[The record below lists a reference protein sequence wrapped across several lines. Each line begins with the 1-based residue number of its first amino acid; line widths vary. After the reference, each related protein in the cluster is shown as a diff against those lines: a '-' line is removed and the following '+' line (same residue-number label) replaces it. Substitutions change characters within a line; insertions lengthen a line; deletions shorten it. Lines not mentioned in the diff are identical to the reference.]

1 MLSAIAA
8 RKAAQ
13 AAKLAATS
21 QPFSS
26 TPGDVLISGSESESD
41 SESRKTVAQK
51 FKRKSSDIVNLKGP
65 TDRKKRR
72 KKSTKIEAAQP
83 RYYDTIEASP
93 QPVEQGSGSLSSASD
108 SDEDIQELQFADTEL
123 REIIEAQQPRKTKT
137 QRAWSPSRP
146 PASGNSSD
154 DGAEL
159 PAPTPHFPC
168 APGSRTER
176 LRGTKYQSAYSLLFV
191 PRPEKN
197 VFYIEKNDTQ
207 SVLGRKGTMVT
218 LVEGETTALLG
229 VYSLTVLR
237 GRVCVMGTELHASAS
252 RPHTIFAPKCSPI
265 PVITAIPSSGISSCP
280 LPDRITH
287 AIDPNDT
294 VLFLEDVHTGVE
306 DLGLIC
312 KTFENV
318 FDASSLGEDT
328 LHLSGARMLTTIPRS
343 LQVFQLPDSW
353 RNALV
358 SLPSALSQNGDVT
371 LEPLTLLVRGQK
383 RTGKST
389 FARTLLN
396 RLICQY
402 RRVAYLECDIGQTEF
417 TPPGLVSLHV
427 IDRPMFGPPFTH
439 PLIPYASHFIGASSP
454 KDSPAHYLTS
464 ISTLLQTY
472 KLELQ
477 YPAPEDEFY
486 DSDSEDSRIE
496 DVIPL
501 VVNTMGWLKGLGADL
516 ARRIEELVAPTNI
529 FMTQFEG
536 SVADRDL
543 RMEPLA
549 FPTVSLD
556 GTRSAR
562 SRILEVE
569 AISPSTQA
577 ARFTAADWRAL
588 SLMSY
593 FHSAPSSTQYR
604 ALSERIELPNPVDFD
619 PREPLCTWKC
629 QLPLVA
635 QVPYSILPAEAIDNV
650 ILVGAGMEDVVPS
663 EIARVLNGAV
673 VALVSCDA
681 NLAGSYPQAM
691 SRAGLPYT
699 QAGLPYTQ
707 AGLPYTQAAAPPDPS
722 ASNCVGLALIRSLSP
737 SLIASEGQQNS
748 ESGVI
753 HLLTPVPPALIV
765 ATSARCFVKGEIELP
780 IWGMLDYRELE
791 HGEPRAHKIS
801 GVPYL
806 QWSKSEAIGAERRKV
821 RRNIMRKGQM

>member
-21 QPFSS
+21 QPPSS
-26 TPGDVLISGSESESD
+26 TPGDVLISESESESD
-41 SESRKTVAQK
+41 SECRKTVIQK
-51 FKRKSSDIVNLKGP
+51 SKRKLSDTVNPKRP
-65 TDRKKRR
+65 NNRKKRR
-72 KKSTKIEAAQP
+72 KKGAKIEAAQP
-83 RYYDTIEASP
+83 RYYDTIEAFP
-93 QPVEQGSGSLSSASD
+93 QPVEEDEGSLSSASN
-108 SDEDIQELQFADTEL
+108 SDEDVQELQFADTEL
-123 REIIEAQQPRKTKT
+123 RETIEAQQPRKTKI

-146 PASGNSSD
+146 PGNSSD
-154 DGAEL
+154 DEAGL
-159 PAPTPHFPC
+159 SVPTPHFPF
-168 APGSRTER
+168 APGSQTEQ
-176 LRGTKYQSAYSLLFV
+176 LRGAKYQTAYSFSFV

-197 VFYIEKNDTQ
+197 VFYIEKNDTKPA
-207 SVLGRKGTMVT
+207 LGRKGTMIT
-218 LVEGETTALLG
+218 LAEGETTALLG

-237 GRVCVMGTELHASAS
+237 GRVSLMGTELHASAS

-265 PVITAIPSSGISSCP
+265 PVITAVPSSTISSCP
-280 LPDRITH
+280 LPDRITRS
-287 AIDPNDT
+287 IDPSDT
-294 VLFLEDVHTGVE
+294 ILLLEDVHTGVE
-306 DLGLIC
+306 GLGLIC

-318 FDASSLGEDT
+318 FEASSLAEDAF
-328 LHLSGARMLTTIPRS
+328 HLSGARVLTTIPRS
-343 LQVFQLPDSW
+343 LQVFQMPDSW
-353 RNALV
+353 RHALT
-358 SLPSALSQNGDVT
+358 SLPSALSENGDVN
-371 LEPLTLLVRGQK
+371 LEPLILLVRGQK

-389 FARTLLN
+389 FALTLLN
-396 RLICQY
+396 RLICHY

-427 IDRPMFGPPFTH
+427 IDRPMFGPSFTH
-439 PLIPYASHFIGASSP
+439 HLLPYASHFIGASSP
-454 KDSPAHYLTS
+454 KDSPAYYLTS
-464 ISTLLQTY
+464 ISALLQTY
-472 KLELQ
+472 KMELQ
-477 YPAPEDEFY
+477 YPAPEDEFC
-486 DSDSEDSRIE
+486 DSDSEDSRIM

-529 FMTQFEG
+529 YITQSEG

-549 FPTVSLD
+549 FPTVSPD
-556 GTRSAR
+556 DTHSTRSR
-562 SRILEVE
+562 TLEVE
-569 AISPSTQA
+569 AIPPSTQA
-577 ARFTAADWRAL
+577 ARYTAADWRTL

-593 FHSAPSSTQYR
+593 FHSVPSTTQYR
-604 ALSERIELPNPVDFD
+604 ALPARIELPNPIDLD

-635 QVPYSILPAEAIDNV
+635 QVPYSVSPAEAIDNV

-681 NLAGSYPQAM
+681 NLADSNPQSN
-691 SRAGLPYT
+691 SR
-699 QAGLPYTQ
+699 

-722 ASNCVGLALIRSLSP
+722 ASTCIGLALIRGVSP
-737 SLIASEGQQNS
+737 SLIVSEGQPNP
-748 ESGVI
+748 ENDVV
-753 HLLTPVPPALIV
+753 HLLSPVPPALIV

-791 HGEPRAHKIS
+791 HSDPRAHKIS

-821 RRNIMRKGQM
+821 RRNIMRKGQI

>member
-13 AAKLAATS
+13 AANLAATS

-26 TPGDVLISGSESESD
+26 TPGDVLISESESESG
-41 SESRKTVAQK
+41 SEGLKTVIQK
-51 FKRKSSDIVNLKGP
+51 SKRKSSDTVNLKRP

-72 KKSTKIEAAQP
+72 KNSAKIEAAQP
-83 RYYDTIEASP
+83 RYYDTIEAFP
-93 QPVEQGSGSLSSASD
+93 QPVEQDEGPLSSASD

-123 REIIEAQQPRKTKT
+123 REIIEAQQPQKTKT

-146 PASGNSSD
+146 PGNSSD
-154 DGAEL
+154 EGAEL
-159 PAPTPHFPC
+159 SAPTPHFPF

-176 LRGTKYQSAYSLLFV
+176 LRGAKYQTAYSLSFV
-191 PRPEKN
+191 PQPEKN

-207 SVLGRKGTMVT
+207 SVLGRKGTVIT

-237 GRVCVMGTELHASAS
+237 GRVSLMGTKLHASAS
-252 RPHTIFAPKCSPI
+252 RPYTIFAPKCSPI
-265 PVITAIPSSGISSCP
+265 PVVTAVPSSGISSFP

-287 AIDPNDT
+287 AIEPSGT
-294 VLFLEDVHTGVE
+294 ILFLEDVHTGVE
-306 DLGLIC
+306 GLGLIC

-328 LHLSGARMLTTIPRS
+328 LRLSGARVLTTIPRS
-343 LQVFQLPDSW
+343 LQVFHIPDSW
-353 RNALV
+353 RNALAA
-358 SLPSALSQNGDVT
+358 LPSGLSENGDVD

-396 RLICQY
+396 RLICRY

-417 TPPGLVSLHV
+417 TPSGLVSLHV

-454 KDSPAHYLTS
+454 KDSPVYYLTS
-464 ISTLLQTY
+464 VSTLLQTY

-486 DSDSEDSRIE
+486 DSDSEDNRIV

-529 FMTQFEG
+529 FMTRSEG

-549 FPTVSLD
+549 FPTVSPD
-556 GTRSAR
+556 GTHSAR
-562 SRILEVE
+562 SRTLEVE

-577 ARFTAADWRAL
+577 ARYTAADWRTL

-593 FHSAPSSTQYR
+593 FHSAPSTTQYR
-604 ALSERIELPNPVDFD
+604 ALPECTELPDPVDLD

-635 QVPYSILPAEAIDNV
+635 QIPYSISPAEAIDNV

-681 NLAGSYPQAM
+681 NLAGSYPQAI
-691 SRAGLPYT
+691 SL
-699 QAGLPYTQ
+699 

-722 ASNCVGLALIRSLSP
+722 ASNCIGLALVRSLSP
-737 SLIASEGQQNS
+737 SLLASEGQRNS
-748 ESGVI
+748 ENGVI
-753 HLLTPVPPALIV
+753 HLLTPVPLALIV

-780 IWGMLDYRELE
+780 IWGMLDYREFE
-791 HGEPRAHKIS
+791 HGDPRAHKIS

>member
-13 AAKLAATS
+13 AAKLSATS
-21 QPFSS
+21 HPPSS
-26 TPGDVLISGSESESD
+26 TPGDVLISESESESD
-41 SESRKTVAQK
+41 SEGRKTVIQK
-51 FKRKSSDIVNLKGP
+51 SKRKSSDTVNPKRP
-65 TDRKKRR
+65 NNRKKRR
-72 KKSTKIEAAQP
+72 KKSAKIEAVQL
-83 RYYDTIEASP
+83 RYYDTIEAFP
-93 QPVEQGSGSLSSASD
+93 QPVEQDEGSLSSASD
-108 SDEDIQELQFADTEL
+108 SDEDVQELQFADTEL
-123 REIIEAQQPRKTKT
+123 REIIEAQQPRKTGT

-146 PASGNSSD
+146 PGNSSD

-159 PAPTPHFPC
+159 STPTPHFPG
-168 APGSRTER
+168 PQTEQ
-176 LRGTKYQSAYSLLFV
+176 LRGAKYQTAYSLSFV

-197 VFYIEKNDTQ
+197 IFYIEKNDTKLA
-207 SVLGRKGTMVT
+207 LGRKGTMIT
-218 LVEGETTALLG
+218 LVEGETMALLG

-237 GRVCVMGTELHASAS
+237 GRVSLMGTELHASAS

-265 PVITAIPSSGISSCP
+265 PVITAVPSSAISSCP
-280 LPDRITH
+280 LPDRITR
-287 AIDPNDT
+287 AIDPSDT
-294 VLFLEDVHTGVE
+294 FLLLEDVHTGVE
-306 DLGLIC
+306 GLGLIC

-318 FDASSLGEDT
+318 FEASSLGEDVF
-328 LHLSGARMLTTIPRS
+328 HLSGARVLTTIPRS
-343 LQVFQLPDSW
+343 LQVFQLPASW
-353 RNALV
+353 RHALA
-358 SLPSALSQNGDVT
+358 SLPSAVSENGDVN

-439 PLIPYASHFIGASSP
+439 HLLPYASHFIGASSP
-454 KDSPAHYLTS
+454 KDNPAYYLTS
-464 ISTLLQTY
+464 ISALLQTY
-472 KLELQ
+472 KMELQ
-477 YPAPEDEFY
+477 YTAPEDEFCG
-486 DSDSEDSRIE
+486 SESEDSRIM

-516 ARRIEELVAPTNI
+516 ARRIEQLVAPTNI
-529 FMTQFEG
+529 FMTQSEG

-549 FPTVSLD
+549 FPTVSPD
-556 GTRSAR
+556 GTHSAR
-562 SRILEVE
+562 SRTLEVE
-569 AISPSTQA
+569 AIPPSTQA
-577 ARFTAADWRAL
+577 ARYTAADWRTL

-593 FHSAPSSTQYR
+593 FHSVPSTAQYR
-604 ALSERIELPNPVDFD
+604 ALPVRIELLNPVDFD

-635 QVPYSILPAEAIDNV
+635 QVPYSISPAEAIDNV

-681 NLAGSYPQAM
+681 NSAGSYPQSI

-699 QAGLPYTQ
+699 QG
-707 AGLPYTQAAAPPDPS
+707 AAPPDPS
-722 ASNCVGLALIRSLSP
+722 ASTCIGLALIRSVSP
-737 SLIASEGQQNS
+737 SLIASEGQPNR
-748 ESGVI
+748 ENDVV

-780 IWGMLDYRELE
+780 VWGMLDYRELE
-791 HGEPRAHKIS
+791 HGDPRARKIS